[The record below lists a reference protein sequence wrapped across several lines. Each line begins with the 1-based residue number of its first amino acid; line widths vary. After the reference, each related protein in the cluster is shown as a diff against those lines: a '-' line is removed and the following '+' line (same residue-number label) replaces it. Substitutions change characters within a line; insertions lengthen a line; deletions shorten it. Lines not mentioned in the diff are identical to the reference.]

1 MLHKEKTLL
10 IIIAKLIN
18 VKQISDNGRVLISN
32 GHLNGWTIS
41 FEGSNSLSSG
51 DSINHSN
58 LTGCI
63 TFIDIKVDNLK
74 INSINSKCEDAINL
88 IRVEG
93 KINNINIKNSISDAL
108 DIDHSKLFIDNANIY
123 SARNDCIDFS
133 YGLYQVEKIQIEK
146 CGDKGIS
153 TGEKS
158 TLKINNVEINSSN
171 IGIAVKD
178 SSYMEINESKI
189 LNSPICFA
197 AYRKKQEFS
206 GGRIKIKTTNCNKDK
221 IFNEKGSRID
231 LGT

>member
-1 MLHKEKTLL
+1 
-10 IIIAKLIN
+10 LIN

-32 GHLNGWTIS
+32 GRLDGWTIS
-41 FEGSNSLSSG
+41 FEGIDSESSD

-58 LTGCI
+58 LTGCL

-88 IRVEG
+88 IRVVG
-93 KINNINIKNSISDAL
+93 NINNIDIKNSISDAL
-108 DIDHSKLFIDNANIY
+108 DIDHSKLFINNANIY
-123 SARNDCIDFS
+123 SAKNDCIDFS
-133 YGLYQVEKIQIEK
+133 YGLYQIEKIKIEK

-158 TLKINNVEINSSN
+158 TLKINNAEINFSN

-189 LNSPICFA
+189 LN
-197 AYRKKQEFS
+197 
-206 GGRIKIKTTNCNKDK
+206 
-221 IFNEKGSRID
+221 
-231 LGT
+231 